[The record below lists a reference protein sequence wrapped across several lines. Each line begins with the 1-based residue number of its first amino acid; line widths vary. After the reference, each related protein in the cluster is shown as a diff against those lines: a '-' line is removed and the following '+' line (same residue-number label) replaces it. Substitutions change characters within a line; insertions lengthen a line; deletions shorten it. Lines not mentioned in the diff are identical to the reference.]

1 MDNNLDYADFR
12 YLDLYK
18 YLPVLSEEQI
28 TKLRKIATG
37 ILGLNAFSDEE
48 LSTLENK
55 LHLQES

>member
-1 MDNNLDYADFR
+1 MDNNFEYPEFK

-28 TKLRKIATG
+28 VKLRKIATG
-37 ILGLNAFSDEE
+37 ILGINAFSDEE

-55 LHLQES
+55 LQLEAH

>member
-1 MDNNLDYADFR
+1 MDNNLDYPDFR

-18 YLPVLSEEQI
+18 YLPVLTEEQI

-55 LHLQES
+55 LHLQQP